1 VFHAKRIDK
10 SRAAAAERA
19 EADNFR
25 GGGLTTDLLM
35 AERSNGFDNSR

>member
-1 VFHAKRIDK
+1 MFHAKRIDK

-25 GGGLTTDLLM
+25 GGGLTDLLM